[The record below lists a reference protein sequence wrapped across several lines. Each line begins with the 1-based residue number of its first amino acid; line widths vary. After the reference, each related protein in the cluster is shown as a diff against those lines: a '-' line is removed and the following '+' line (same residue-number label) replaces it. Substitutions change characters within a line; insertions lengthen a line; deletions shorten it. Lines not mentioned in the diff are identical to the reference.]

1 MPGKPQIVG
10 ELGERELL
18 LPNLVNEALG
28 ANDRAKYLMTLLQSA
43 RAYADHPD
51 LGFADLKAE
60 RLASGVDD
68 GELDSVV
75 ERSRRDEAGYYE
87 IPAVARISRQLAQS
101 ARQMLSPLELRGLR
115 DGAGKEELTAEPFR
129 RRLES
134 LLGELPP
141 PAEDRISG
149 EVIDRIASA
158 QRGDH
163 DSLHLLV
170 MDLHKELNRLQ
181 EQIACEAIGGARVY
195 GIDRADR
202 PLIAAF
208 MAGVNETEKLR
219 FDHPGLGCTATRTN
233 NRLVIQNDIG
243 ATEAHVLVIHVEA
256 PRVRMIYTDVH
267 IQRLAFFQTLFE
279 PYAVRWDDTRSK
291 RSAAFKE
298 TLYHLCVGTFQ
309 AADQAELERYLR
321 FLGSR
326 LVFLIDWN
334 RARKRLQKLAPKAVA
349 LDVLSWAAKYNCGH
363 MGFLKLGGEQL
374 VFDALKFSAGAPLAG
389 QLADILGPAKA
400 SEFLKFTLQTAAAGL
415 AAGRSELLIRDE
427 IRAELR
433 HYIDTANQGLL
444 EIAAEHATLIVELAA
459 AARDSL
465 QFGILADDRAYL
477 ERSARR
483 AKRWEHQAD
492 ELLNRARASTQGDHE
507 SAPVVGMLQT
517 ADDVADEL
525 EEAVFLLTLLTTSG
539 TGDGSLAALEEL
551 AGLLS
556 QGAREYLKAVQNARC
571 IDRASSRER
580 VDDFL
585 VAVDR
590 TTAIEHQTDDAH
602 RRAKAS
608 ILTFGGDFKQFHL
621 FTEIADK
628 LEQAADMLMRSVLML
643 RDHILGEV
651 LMH

>member
-1 MPGKPQIVG
+1 MAGKPQIVD

-18 LPNLVNEALG
+18 LPNLVNEALA

-68 GELDSVV
+68 GDLDSVV
-75 ERSRRDEAGYYE
+75 ERSRRDENGCYD
-87 IPAVARISRQLAQS
+87 IPGARRIGERLAENVQ
-101 ARQMLSPLELRGLR
+101 QMLAPLELRR
-115 DGAGKEELTAEPFR
+115 ADGELTAAPYR
-129 RRLES
+129 QRLEA
-134 LLGELPP
+134 LLAET
-141 PAEDRISG
+141 PAADDRICG
-149 EVIDRIASA
+149 AAIDRIMSA
-158 QRGDH
+158 ERAEH

-181 EQIACEAIGGARVY
+181 EQIACESISGARVY
-195 GIDRADR
+195 GIEASDRS
-202 PLIAAF
+202 LIAAF

-219 FDHPGLGCTATRTN
+219 FDHPGLGTTATRTGK
-233 NRLVIQNDIG
+233 RLVIQNDIG
-243 ATEAHVLVIHVEA
+243 ATEAHVLVIHVE
-256 PRVRMIYTDVH
+256 PPEVRVIYTDVH
-267 IQRLAFFQTLFE
+267 IQRLSFFQGLFQ
-279 PYAVRWDDTRSK
+279 PYPVHWDDTRSK
-291 RSAAFKE
+291 RSAAFQD
-298 TLYHLCVGTFQ
+298 TLYHMCLGSFRAT
-309 AADQAELERYLR
+309 DQAELERYLR
-321 FLGSR
+321 YLGSR

-334 RARKRLQKLAPKAVA
+334 RARKRLQKLVPKSVA
-349 LDVLSWAAKYNCGH
+349 LDVLSWAARHNCGH

-374 VFDALKFSAGAPLAG
+374 VFDALKFSARAPLGG

-415 AAGRSELLIRDE
+415 VAGRSELLIRDE

-433 HYIDTANQGLL
+433 HYVDTANQGLL

-459 AARDSL
+459 AARDGL
-465 QFGILADDRAYL
+465 QFGIVAGDRGYM

-492 ELLNRARASTQGDHE
+492 ELLNRGRASRRGDDE
-507 SAPVVGMLQT
+507 SAAVIHMLQT

-525 EEAVFLLTLLTTSG
+525 EEAVFLLTLLSVG
-539 TGDGSLAALEEL
+539 GGSDGSLASLEEL

-556 QGAREYLKAVQNARC
+556 QGSREYLKAVENARR

-580 VDDFL
+580 IEDFL

-608 ILTFGGDFKQFHL
+608 ILTFSGDFKQLHL
-621 FTEIADK
+621 FAEIADK
-628 LEQAADMLMRSVLML
+628 LEQAADMLMRSVLIL
-643 RDHILGEV
+643 RDHVLGEV
-651 LMH
+651 ILR

>member
-1 MPGKPQIVG
+1 MAGKPQIVH

-18 LPNLVNEALG
+18 LPNLVNEALT

-43 RAYADHPD
+43 RTYADHPD
-51 LGFADLKAE
+51 LGFADLKPE
-60 RLASGVDD
+60 RLASGVEDA
-68 GELDSVV
+68 ELDSVV
-75 ERSRRDEAGYYE
+75 ERSRQAEAGCYE
-87 IPAVARISRQLAQS
+87 IPAAGRISKQLAESVQ
-101 ARQMLSPLELRGLR
+101 QMLAPLELRDQRRLADE
-115 DGAGKEELTAEPFR
+115 DGVLSEPYR
-129 RRLES
+129 RRLEM
-134 LLGELPP
+134 LLAEMP
-141 PAEDRISG
+141 PATGDRICG
-149 EVIDRIASA
+149 AAIDRVTSA
-158 QRGDH
+158 QRDAQ

-170 MDLHKELNRLQ
+170 MDLHRELNRLQ
-181 EQIACEAIGGARVY
+181 EQVACESISGARVY
-195 GIDRADR
+195 GIEPADR

-219 FDHPGLGCTATRTN
+219 FDHPGLGATATRTGK
-233 NRLVIQNDIG
+233 RLVIQNDIG
-243 ATEAHVLVIHVEA
+243 ATEAHVLVIHVEPPEA
-256 PRVRMIYTDVH
+256 RLIYTDVH
-267 IQRLAFFQTLFE
+267 IQRLSFFQSLFQA
-279 PYAVRWDDTRSK
+279 YGVRWDDTRSK
-291 RSAAFKE
+291 RSTTFKE
-298 TLYHLCVGTFQ
+298 PLYHLCVGTFR

-334 RARKRLQKLAPKAVA
+334 RARKRLQKLVPKSVA
-349 LDVLSWAAKYNCGH
+349 LDVLGWAARYNCGH

-374 VFDALKFSAGAPLAG
+374 VFDALKFSARMPLGG
-389 QLADILGPAKA
+389 QLSDILGAA
-400 SEFLKFTLQTAAAGL
+400 NAGEFLKFTLQTAAMAL

-433 HYIDTANQGLL
+433 HYVDTANQGML
-444 EIAAEHATLIVELAA
+444 EIAAEHATRIVELAA
-459 AARDSL
+459 AARDAL
-465 QFGILADDRAYL
+465 QFGILADDRSYL

-492 ELLNRARASTQGDHE
+492 ELLNQGRAALHGDHE
-507 SAPVVGMLQT
+507 SAAVVAMLQT

-525 EEAVFLLTLLTTSG
+525 EEAIFLLTLLAVDG
-539 TGDGSLAALEEL
+539 GGNGSLAALEEL

-556 QGAREYLKAVQNARC
+556 QGSREYLKAVENARR

-580 VDDFL
+580 IEDFL

-608 ILTFGGDFKQFHL
+608 ILTFSGDFKQLHL

-628 LEQAADMLMRSVLML
+628 LEQAADMLMRSVLIL

-651 LMH
+651 LTH